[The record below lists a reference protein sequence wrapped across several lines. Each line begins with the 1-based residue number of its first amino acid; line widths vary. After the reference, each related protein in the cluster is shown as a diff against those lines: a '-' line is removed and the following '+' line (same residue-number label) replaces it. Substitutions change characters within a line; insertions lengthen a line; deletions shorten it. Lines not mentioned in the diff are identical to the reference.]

1 MVKYLLLAVCIALV
15 SGCPYWCEQDRW
27 HHNSCHNCDVAPQC
41 VGWCHSYVNPGAHIT
56 NPAGRENL
64 RRQGCQSIGCKGCA
78 QCITSAP
85 TPAPTAPT
93 LQPTPEPTSPTAL
106 PTPAPTVLCKG
117 DQQTWQTVSGYGC
130 AVFARLSNPR
140 TSPNLVRSLQN
151 MCFSERDRNDVTASA
166 VCPECGYC
174 SLYVPKK
181 ILPASGKIPMPER
194 KQSPMSDTEEPAN
207 EEKLAGAV
215 IPVFS
220 EQSGRRKQ

>member
-1 MVKYLLLAVCIALV
+1 MVKELLLAVFIVLI
-15 SGCPYWCEQDRW
+15 SGCPLWCEQDRW
-27 HHNSCHNCDVAPQC
+27 HHISCHNCDVAPQC

-56 NPAGRENL
+56 NPLGRENL
-64 RRQGCQSIGCKGCA
+64 RRQGCQSVGCKGCV
-78 QCITSAP
+78 QCITSSP

-93 LQPTPEPTSPTAL
+93 LQPTPEPTAPTAL

-117 DQQTWQTVSGYGC
+117 DHQSWQAVSGNGC
-130 AVFARLSNPR
+130 AVFARISNPR
-140 TSPNLVRSLQN
+140 TSPDLARFLQF
-151 MCFSERDRNDVTASA
+151 MCVSDRDRNDVTASA

-181 ILPASGKIPMPER
+181 IPMSER
-194 KQSPMSDTEEPAN
+194 KQSPNAEEPAK

-215 IPVFS
+215 IPLFS